1 MLRFLVFLIA
11 LALIV
16 PGAPSIAAAE
26 DAQLAASEEGTLVAQ
41 SRRRRRRRRGR
52 RSRAP
57 KPPKKKK
64 KKKKAKKKSDEE
76 AAKKE
81 PADSAKS
88 DAEADAGGAG
98 DEKKEDKK
106 AEAAKKPNTARAK
119 KKAPKV
125 TEPEP
130 LLPENFGSIVLY
142 SGVGVTAIGLGVAG
156 WGATVHNGAVSERHT
171 LQDREANNANQM
183 QAFYDLHSDM
193 ETGKLIHLTGLGIA
207 GFGALAAAVGGLL

>member
-64 KKKKAKKKSDEE
+64 KKKAKKKSDEE

-81 PADSAKS
+81 SADAAKS
-88 DAEADAGGAG
+88 DAEADAGVAG
-98 DEKKEDKK
+98 DEKKEEKK